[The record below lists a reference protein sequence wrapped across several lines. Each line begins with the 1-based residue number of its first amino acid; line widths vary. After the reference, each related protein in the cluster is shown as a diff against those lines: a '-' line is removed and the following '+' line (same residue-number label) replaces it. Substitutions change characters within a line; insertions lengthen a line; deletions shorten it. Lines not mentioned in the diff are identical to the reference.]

1 MTTPRREVRTL
12 FETHIVVD
20 WSARSVPSPARPVGD
35 AIWWCAARNGAVGE
49 PEYAR
54 TRHDAVRRLGA
65 ILARECAAGRR
76 VLAGFD
82 FPFGYPAGFAGHLTG
97 RTSGPAVWDWL
108 ADRIRDGEDNA
119 NNRYAIA
126 GSINRVFPGLG
137 PFWGRPR
144 TWYHPD
150 IPIRG
155 RDRSCRDLQPPE
167 RRIADHRATG
177 AKTVWQ
183 LAYAGS
189 VGSQALL
196 GLPALK
202 RLTARH
208 GLRDRAA
215 VWPLETGLRP
225 SGKPVVLVELYP
237 SLLRREVAELRL
249 VGEIA
254 DRAQV
259 RVNTLALALLDR
271 AGRLAPLF
279 HGVGDLAS
287 AQRRIIEAEE
297 AWIFGLGHE
306 DALRAALGSGHRQ

>member
-1 MTTPRREVRTL
+1 MTAPRRKDRAL
-12 FETHIVVD
+12 FDTHIVVD

-35 AIWWCAARNGAVGE
+35 AIWWCAARDGIVGE

-65 ILARECAAGRR
+65 VLARECDAGRR

-97 RTSGPAVWDWL
+97 RPSGPAVWNWL
-108 ADRIRDGEDNA
+108 AARIRDGEDNA
-119 NNRYAIA
+119 NNRYAVA
-126 GSINRVFPGLG
+126 GSINRTFPGLG

-144 TWYHPD
+144 TWHHPD

-155 RDRSCRDLQPPE
+155 NDRSCRDLQPSE
-167 RRIADHRATG
+167 RRLADLRAVG

-202 RLTARH
+202 RLTARD
-208 GLRDRAA
+208 GLRDRTA
-215 VWPLETGLRP
+215 VWPFDTGLQP
-225 SGKPVVLVELYP
+225 SDKPIVLVELYP
-237 SLLRREVAELRL
+237 SLLRGEVAGLRL
-249 VGEIA
+249 AGEIA

-259 RVNTLALALLDR
+259 RVNAQALARLDR
-271 AGRLAPLF
+271 AGGLAPLF
-279 HGVGDLAS
+279 GCARDLTR
-287 AQRRIIEAEE
+287 AQRRIVETEE

-306 DALRAALGSGHRQ
+306 DALTAALRETRR